1 MRSPPARGKHGR
13 ENEGQRE
20 TKQVRRHLGS
30 VTCLMGQTDPF
41 LGRATEDGFEIDSAG
56 LSEAGTPAFLSE
68 L

>member
-1 MRSPPARGKHGR
+1 
-13 ENEGQRE
+13 
-20 TKQVRRHLGS
+20 
-30 VTCLMGQTDPF
+30 MGQTDPF